1 MDILYPLFYSFMA
14 KRDYYEILGVKKGA
28 SDAELKKAYRK
39 LALQYHPD
47 RNPGDKASEE
57 RFKEINEAYACLSDP
72 QKRAYYDQFGVA
84 EGIGA
89 GTGFGGFGD
98 IFEDIFGDFFGT
110 FTGRT
115 RTRAQRG
122 IDLRYD
128 LDISFEESAFGVEK
142 RIKVPRWVTCSTC
155 EGSGS
160 KPGKGP
166 ITCTTC
172 KGTGQIRYQ
181 QGFFSVSRTCSRCHG
196 EGKIITEPCPECG
209 GKKKTERERIISVKI
224 PAGVETGS
232 RLKLTGEGELGSFGG
247 PPGDL
252 YIIIN
257 VKPHPIFERDRDDIL
272 CRVPI
277 SFPMAALGTEIEVPT
292 LEGKATLRIPPGTQ
306 SGRLFKLRG
315 KGMPSLRVH
324 GRGDEIVEV
333 IVETP
338 TKLNAR
344 QKELMEEF
352 ARISGEDVNPMNK
365 GFIEKV
371 RSLFVSAEE
380 IGSRR

>member
-1 MDILYPLFYSFMA
+1 MG
-14 KRDYYEILGVKKGA
+14 KKDYYEILGVKRGA
-28 SDAELKKAYRK
+28 SEAEIKKAYRR

-47 RNPGDKASEE
+47 KNPGNKAAEE

-84 EGIGA
+84 EGVGVGA
-89 GTGFGGFGD
+89 GFGGFGD
-98 IFEDIFGDFFGT
+98 IFGDIFEDFFGT

-115 RTRAQRG
+115 RTRAQKG
-122 IDLRYD
+122 VDLRYD

-142 RIKVPRWVTCSTC
+142 RIKVPRWISCPTCN
-155 EGSGS
+155 GSGS

-166 ITCTTC
+166 ITCFAC
-172 KGTGQIRYQ
+172 NGSGQIRYQ
-181 QGFFSVSRTCSRCHG
+181 QGFFSINRTCDHCHG
-196 EGKIITEPCPECG
+196 EGVIITEPCYECH
-209 GKKKTERERIISVKI
+209 GKKKVEKERILSVRV

-257 VKPHPIFERDRDDIL
+257 VRPHPIFEREGDDIL

-277 SFPMAALGTEIEVPT
+277 SFPMAALGGEIEVPT
-292 LEGKATLRIPPGTQ
+292 LEGKSILKIPAGTQ
-306 SGRLFKLRG
+306 SGKLFKLRG
-315 KGMPSLRVH
+315 KGIPRLRGQ
-324 GRGDEIVEV
+324 GRGDEIIEV
-333 IVETP
+333 FIETP
-338 TKLNAR
+338 TKLNTR
-344 QKELMEEF
+344 QRELLEEF
-352 ARISGEDVNPMNK
+352 ARISGEDINRLNR

-371 RSLFVSAEE
+371 RNLFGSTEE
-380 IGSRR
+380 VGDRQ